1 MKGFI
6 EVYALDTERYYI
18 NVTQIKYFYVPTF
31 QENGEKN
38 ITILL
43 GDERKIQTRMSLTDF
58 QDLINR
64 SFKD

>member
-18 NVTQIKYFYVPTF
+18 NVTQIKYFYVPVF
-31 QENGEKN
+31 QENGERN
-38 ITILL
+38 ITIVL
-43 GDERKIQTRMSLTDF
+43 GDGRQIQSRMSITDF

-64 SFKD
+64 SFED